1 MGNCLFKPKSNYCER
16 LETEIF
22 YLQKE
27 NLRSYD
33 LFLRELKSLK
43 SSVQKLELPISS
55 TLNEPQKITYVW
67 TVLRVLITILTDYLF
82 ILSSDLSVYPI
93 IIPTY
98 YVIFHQSV
106 NSIIIF
112 TDYLFILSSDLP
124 INKNTKKNLATIFI
138 VQSDNS
144 KIVVDKC
151 NLIHHK
157 SGFYRTIH
165 RKLLE
170 SVFELVDGH

>member
-98 YVIFHQSV
+98 YVIYHQSV

-124 INKNTKKNLATIFI
+124 INKNTKKISNYIYCSKGQFKNCCWQMQFDSSQIRFL
-138 VQSDNS
+138 SDNS
-144 KIVVDKC
+144 
-151 NLIHHK
+151 
-157 SGFYRTIH
+157 S
-165 RKLLE
+165 
-170 SVFELVDGH
+170 

>member
-112 TDYLFILSSDLP
+112 TDYLFILSSKLSVNPIIISTYYVIFHHSVNSIIIFTDYLFILSSDLP
-124 INKNTKKNLATIFI
+124 INKNTKKI
-138 VQSDNS
+138 
-144 KIVVDKC
+144 
-151 NLIHHK
+151 
-157 SGFYRTIH
+157 
-165 RKLLE
+165 
-170 SVFELVDGH
+170 